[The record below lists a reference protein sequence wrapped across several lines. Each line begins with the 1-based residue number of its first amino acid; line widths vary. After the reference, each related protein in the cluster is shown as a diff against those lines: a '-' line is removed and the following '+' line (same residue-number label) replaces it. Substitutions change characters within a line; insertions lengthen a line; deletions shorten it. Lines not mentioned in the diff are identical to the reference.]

1 MVSIAAKEGL
11 WRSFH
16 LPEGEE
22 VLDFLLSSLGTDIL
36 YMYCAG
42 RHDEVRIAISA
53 DGEEVIGLAE
63 SVKGFA
69 EMDGS
74 KL

>member
-1 MVSIAAKEGL
+1 V
-11 WRSFH
+11 H

-42 RHDEVRIAISA
+42 RHDEVRIAISV
-53 DGEEVIGLAE
+53 DGEEAMLLAE
-63 SVKGFA
+63 YLKGFA
-69 EMDGS
+69 EMNG
-74 KL
+74 